1 MNKLIFITAII
12 CLLAACNNNNNK
24 ASKENT
30 VEEVTSKSVAE
41 ISVQLEKEPTNAE
54 LYYRRANLYYEE
66 KYLDKSL
73 SDIEQAIVLNA
84 TQPIYLFL
92 KGRILYAMNKTLEAA
107 KAYEQAIAIKPDFV
121 EAQLKLAELYYI
133 VKEHKKSLDLYN
145 VILANDKINTT
156 ALFFK
161 GMNFKE
167 LGDTAAAIQTFQK
180 TYEIDIN
187 HYDAVM
193 QLGNLYAGLNNK
205 IALDYYI
212 TASRLKPKNPEPPY
226 AAGVYFQKKGDY
238 KKAVTMYQQ
247 ALKADEKFYQAYYN
261 SALINVDIRRFG
273 DAIANLNSV
282 IRIEPGFVDAYY
294 MRGLCYELE
303 KNWEDARVNYQY
315 ALELEPEHPLAKP
328 ALAAIKNK

>member
-12 CLLAACNNNNNK
+12 SLLAACNNSNNK
-24 ASKENT
+24 GLKDNKA
-30 VEEVTSKSVAE
+30 EVATSKSVAE
-41 ISVQLEKEPTNAE
+41 ISAQLENEPTNAE
-54 LYYRRANLYYEE
+54 LYYRRANMYYEE
-66 KYLDKSL
+66 KLLDKSL
-73 SDIEQAIVLNA
+73 ADIEQAIVLNA
-84 TQPIYLFL
+84 NQPIYLFF
-92 KGRILYAMNKTLEAA
+92 KGRVLYAMNKTQDAA
-107 KAYEQAIAIKPDFV
+107 KAYEKAIAIKPDFI

-133 VKEHKKSLDLYN
+133 VKEHKKSIDLYN
-145 VILANDKINTT
+145 VILANDKLNTT

-161 GMNFKE
+161 GMNYKE
-167 LGDTAAAIQTFQK
+167 IGDTASAVQAFQK
-180 TYEIDIN
+180 TYEIDVN

-212 TASRLKPKNPEPPY
+212 TASRLRPKNPEPPF
-226 AAGVYFQKKGDY
+226 AAGVYFQQKGDY

-247 ALKADEKFYQAYYN
+247 ALKADEKFYRAYYN
-261 SALINVDIRRFG
+261 SALINVDIRRFS
-273 DAIANLNSV
+273 DAISNLNAV

-303 KNWEDARVNYQY
+303 KNWEDARINYQY
-315 ALELEPEHPLAKP
+315 ALELEPEHALAKP